1 MMKGDP
7 MNKKFNIVILTV
19 VILIICLGGVLFLV
33 LRKSGQFQRNINV
46 ILISVDAARADR
58 LSCYGY
64 PISLTPNID
73 RLASEGVIFRQAYCF
88 GGSTTSSMGVIFT
101 SRFPY
106 WPLKVP
112 GGGPRWAV
120 KHHFGY
126 SRFQDIKH
134 LKAGIP
140 DSLET
145 MSSIFKSNGYT
156 TVGISTNPY
165 LTRDFNFN
173 RGFDFFEEFSSNWRQ
188 LYPGVETVFRKM
200 EAYLAEL
207 NHKKFFIW
215 IHLMDLHH
223 PLRDFEPFLED
234 VKLKGNHPKMEV
246 PPMSEWTQEA
256 VNILKGFAS
265 QHIPNWQPG
274 EEGLQQA
281 LDYYIRAYEAEL
293 LRVDKQIGLLID
305 KLDKEGLRE
314 NTLLILVNDHGEE
327 FAEHRYWDHRGQLY
341 QAIVRAI
348 WIMHCPQ
355 LFSQAIEVKQPVS
368 EADLLPTL
376 IDLLGL
382 KGKNL
387 AFDGQSC
394 LGLLKGKSEEKGRIV
409 FGLLDRRAY
418 IIDGDYKL
426 MINGDY
432 GKKVRGANPD
442 PPFWP
447 VELYNLKDDPAELHN
462 LAQQY
467 PQIVDRLT
475 IKLKQAFLEKGIRLW
490 QEDASKEISQET
502 KQRLKSLGYI
512 K

>member
-1 MMKGDP
+1 MSKAW
-7 MNKKFNIVILTV
+7 KIAVITV
-19 VILIICLGGVLFLV
+19 VILIIGLGGYLFYTI
-33 LRKSGQFQRNINV
+33 RKSMLSGRYNNV
-46 ILISVDAARADR
+46 ILISIDALRADR
-58 LSCYGY
+58 LACNGY
-64 PISLTPNID
+64 PLQLTPNID
-73 RLASEGVIFRQAYCF
+73 KLAQEGVIFRQAYCF

-106 WPLKVP
+106 WPLQVP
-112 GGGPRWAV
+112 GGGPRWHV

-126 SRFQDIKH
+126 SRFQDVNH
-134 LKAGIP
+134 LKPGIP
-140 DSLET
+140 DELET
-145 MSSIFKSNGYT
+145 MPSIFKKNGYT

-173 RGFDFFEEFSSNWRQ
+173 RGFDFFEEFSSHWRQ
-188 LYPGVETVFRKM
+188 LYPGVETVFRKLD
-200 EAYLAEL
+200 AYLSEL
-207 NHKKFFIW
+207 SRKKFFIW
-215 IHLMDLHH
+215 VHLMDLHH
-223 PLRDFEPFLED
+223 PLRDFAPFLEE
-234 VKLKGNHPKMEV
+234 VRAKGSRPELNV
-246 PPMSEWTQEA
+246 PPVSEWTQEA

-265 QHIPNWQPG
+265 RHIPDWKPG
-274 EEGLQQA
+274 EEGLRQA
-281 LDYYIRAYEAEL
+281 LEYYILAYEAEL
-293 LRVDKQIGLLID
+293 LRVDRQIGFLMA
-305 KLDKEGLRE
+305 KLRQYGLGE

-355 LFSQAIEVKQPVS
+355 LFSQPIEVKQRVS
-368 EADLLPTL
+368 QADVLPTL
-376 IDLLGL
+376 IGLLRL
-382 KGKNL
+382 KNKKI
-387 AFDGQSC
+387 AFDGQSH
-394 LGLLKGKSEEKGRIV
+394 LGLLKGKMEEKGGLLV
-409 FGLLDRRAY
+409 GLLDRRAY

-432 GKKVRGANPD
+432 GKKVRGAHPD

-447 VELYNLKDDPAELHN
+447 VELYNLKEDPGELHN
-462 LAQQY
+462 LAQEY

-490 QEDASKEISQET
+490 QEGASKEISPEN

>member
-1 MMKGDP
+1 
-7 MNKKFNIVILTV
+7 MNKKWNIAVITV
-19 VILIICLGGVLFLV
+19 VVLIICLGGILFFT
-33 LRKSGQFQRNINV
+33 LRKSGQFQRNTNV

-64 PISLTPNID
+64 PIPLTPNIGK
-73 RLASEGVIFRQAYCF
+73 LAQEGVIFRQAYCF

-106 WPLKVP
+106 WPLQVP
-112 GGGPRWAV
+112 GGGPRWHV

-126 SRFQDIKH
+126 SRFQDVNH
-134 LKAGIP
+134 LKPGIP

-145 MSSIFKSNGYT
+145 MPAIFKKNGYT

-188 LYPGVETVFRKM
+188 LYPGVEPVFRKLD
-200 EAYLAEL
+200 AYLSEL
-207 NHKKFFIW
+207 SQKKFFIW
-215 IHLMDLHH
+215 VHLMDLHH
-223 PLRDFEPFLED
+223 PLRDFAPFIEE
-234 VKLKGNHPKMEV
+234 VRLKGNRPKVEV
-246 PPMSEWTQEA
+246 PPVSELTQEA

-274 EEGLQQA
+274 KEGLREA
-281 LDYYIRAYEAEL
+281 LDYYMLAYEAEL
-293 LRVDKQIGLLID
+293 LRIDKQVGLLMD
-305 KLDKEGLRE
+305 KLGQYGLRD
-314 NTLLILVNDHGEE
+314 NTLLIVINDHGEE
-327 FAEHRYWDHRGQLY
+327 FAEHRFWDHRGQLY
-341 QAIVRAI
+341 QAIVHAV

-355 LFSQAIEVKQPVS
+355 LFSQPIEVKQPVS
-368 EADLLPTL
+368 QADLLPTL
-376 IDLLGL
+376 IDLLRL
-382 KGKNL
+382 KDKKPP
-387 AFDGQSC
+387 FDGQSC

-432 GKKVRGANPD
+432 GKKVRGAHPD

-447 VELYNLKDDPAELHN
+447 VELYNLKEDPGELHN
-462 LAQQY
+462 LAQES

-475 IKLKQAFLEKGIRLW
+475 IRLKQAFLEKGIRLW
-490 QEDASKEISQET
+490 QEGASKEISPEN